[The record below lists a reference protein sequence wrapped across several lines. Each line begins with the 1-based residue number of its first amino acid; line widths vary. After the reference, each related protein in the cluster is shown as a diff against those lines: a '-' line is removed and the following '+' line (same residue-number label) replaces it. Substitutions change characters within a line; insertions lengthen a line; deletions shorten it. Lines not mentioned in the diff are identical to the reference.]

1 MDQLAIIQGQ
11 LYHLNNWKQ
20 QLLDQLSEADENG
33 LLDEYRNVSND
44 KQIVWDEMTITKASR
59 TTKSFS
65 DYVKKEIEAIE
76 YEATRRG
83 HFTKTTKEYWTLR
96 TNNQ

>member
-20 QLLDQLSEADENG
+20 QLLDQLSVADENG
-33 LLDEYRNVSND
+33 LLDDYRNVSND

-59 TTKSFS
+59 TTKTYN
-65 DYVKKEIEAIE
+65 DDVKEAVKRIEE
-76 YEATRRG
+76 EATRFG
-83 HFTKTTKEYWTLR
+83 NFTKTTKEYWTLR

>member
-11 LYHLNNWKQ
+11 LHHLNNWKQ

-33 LLDEYRNVSND
+33 LLNDYRNVSNSN
-44 KQIVWDEMTITKASR
+44 QIVWDEMTITKATR
-59 TTKSFS
+59 ITKTY
-65 DYVKKEIEAIE
+65 DDDVKEAVKRIEE
-76 YEATRRG
+76 EATRLG
-83 HFTKTTKEYWTLR
+83 KWTKTRKEYWTLR